1 MSSTD
6 STKVGGPDHRGSSDS
21 PAANPR
27 DLEDGRYLPTDKEVN
42 PDIHHSQ
49 DNSDNLDEYTA

>member
-6 STKVGGPDHRGSSDS
+6 STKAGDV
-21 PAANPR
+21 ANPR

-42 PDIHHSQ
+42 PDIHHGQ